1 MHPSVSSLKG
11 RASKNGDPTNIQ
23 TKKLFSG
30 GSYIERERERESNK
44 ISKLFRVTRVPKKS
58 LIKLLALCTQNLVS
72 AVQQPFLPS
81 FIPSFHTKRKKYI
94 SLSFSLC
101 LSQERNI
108 LGCYSLTSLSLSLS
122 FRSSSPFQNPFGKS
136 HSLFQHS
143 NKIDKR
149 VCVSWEFS
157 ASYRIPKFSSEFL
170 LQLVARNPKIREVGC
185 AGNPKIRVGGFAGDP
200 RIREVGFAEFN
211 SV

>member
-1 MHPSVSSLKG
+1 LYTESCVSCTTTLPS
-11 RASKNGDPTNIQ
+11 
-23 TKKLFSG
+23 
-30 GSYIERERERESNK
+30 
-44 ISKLFRVTRVPKKS
+44 
-58 LIKLLALCTQNLVS
+58 
-72 AVQQPFLPS
+72 FLPS
-81 FIPSFHTKRKKYI
+81 FLPSTQREKNNI

-101 LSQERNI
+101 LSQERKI
-108 LGCYSLTSLSLSLS
+108 LGCYSLTSLSLSLLQIVLS
-122 FRSSSPFQNPFGKS
+122 LPKPFGKS